1 MVTHTAPTVTALQA
15 QAVANLF
22 LSDHLPDRFT
32 ADHASLNPSDDAWHV
47 PVILA
52 YPVVG
57 AVGQVGEILIS
68 AAALEV
74 ISYTPFEAM
83 QQAAEKLYT
92 AHRDAIEAAF
102 S

>member
-1 MVTHTAPTVTALQA
+1 MATHTAPAVTALQA

-32 ADHASLNPSDDAWHV
+32 ADQALLNPSGDVWHV

-52 YPVVG
+52 YPIIG

-68 AAALEV
+68 ATVPEV
-74 ISYTPFEAM
+74 ISSTPFAAM
-83 QQAAEKLYT
+83 QQAAEGLYAT
-92 AHRDAIEAAF
+92 HRDTIDAAF